1 MTKLKISEEVLQ
13 QIIKEE
19 LAYLEERKKLNEG
32 ILDVLGGIFGSGI
45 NALIDRLKARIARY
59 FLERAGIDTNGALGR
74 VLVNV
79 FENLEVSEVWDII
92 TKEEDRCPKIA
103 SEILEAIAETML
115 EDLPGVLGFQ
125 PRGWFGTNVYTTV
138 REMAT
143 NALIRNNQTIRRVSE
158 LLCNI
163 DSDDI
168 MRDAG
173 ASSQQVA
180 AIQGMERAGAFEGN
194 NLTSTNEVMNES
206 IAYARHQIRRQ
217 LRRKKK

>member
-1 MTKLKISEEVLQ
+1 MKRVKISEEVLQ
-13 QIIKEE
+13 QILKEE
-19 LAYLEERKKLNEG
+19 LLYLEERKKLNEG
-32 ILDVLGGIFGSGI
+32 ILDVLGGIFGSGV

-59 FLERAGIDTNGALGR
+59 FLERAGIDVNGVLGR

-92 TKEEDRCPKIA
+92 TKEEERCPKIA

-115 EDLPGVLGFQ
+115 EDLPGLLGFQ
-125 PRGWFGTNVYTTV
+125 PRGWFGTNVYVTV

-168 MRDAG
+168 MRDSG
-173 ASSQQVA
+173 ASSSQIA
-180 AIQGMERAGAFEGN
+180 AVQGVDRAGGFESGG
-194 NLTSTNEVMNES
+194 LDDSVMNES
-206 IAYARHQIRRQ
+206 IAFARRQIRRN
-217 LRRKKK
+217 LRKKK